1 MAEPRGTNA
10 GNVGAGR
17 TAVARMN
24 YFTQGNRQEALAKWG
39 PKIRSFQGSVEY
51 DKTDDLDYM
60 TKVAND
66 AIKHFGLKPD
76 AQMYISRSTPAY
88 TDYSLLIN
96 GDKIAASYRQYGSGD
111 RKIGANLQDMVEQA
125 IILKMRKGDRAGIM
139 NAMGGI
145 DGLKWKWTGPKR

>member
-1 MAEPRGTNA
+1 MAEPRNA
-10 GNVGAGR
+10 TVETAGVGR
-17 TAVARMN
+17 TATARMN
-24 YFTQGNRQEALAKWG
+24 YFVSGNRQEALAKWG

-66 AIKHFGLKPD
+66 ALKHFGLKAD
-76 AQMYISRSTPAY
+76 AQMYISRRTPAY

-96 GDKIAASYRQYGSGD
+96 GDKVAASYRQYGSDD
-111 RKIGANLQDMVEQA
+111 RKIGANLQDMVETA
-125 IILKMRKGDRAGIM
+125 ILLKMRKNKEGIM

-145 DGLKWKWTGPKR
+145 EGLKWKWIGPRK

>member
-1 MAEPRGTNA
+1 MAEPRSTSTGNA
-10 GNVGAGR
+10 GVGR
-17 TAVARMN
+17 TAIARMN
-24 YFTQGNRQEALAKWG
+24 YFVQGDRDAARAKWG

-66 AIKHFGLKPD
+66 ALKHFGLKPD

-96 GDKIAASYRQYGSGD
+96 GDKIAASYRQYGSED
-111 RKIGANLQDMVEQA
+111 RKIGANLQDMVETA
-125 IILKMRKGDRAGIM
+125 ILLKMRKGKEGIM

-145 DGLKWKWTGPKR
+145 EGLKWKWIGPKR